1 MARFSWNVSS
11 GGRSHTS
18 CWRLPSTRAMR
29 RLKAGPPPQGAKPAT
44 ATRPLVGYSRPAS
57 ILSVVVLPAPF
68 GPRNATISPGSIRN
82 VTSRTACTSRYR
94 GRRSA
99 RRAPRSPGSRTFTWN
114 VLLNRSASTIGGMG
128 VREIYPGTPG
138 VWPQQPLLAGP
149 AWPGY
154 IPGVVTTTR
163 LLADRRHGIDRR
175 VVPRRSTLERRGRPQ
190 RDPSLEGP
198 GEHLRNALQLLNE
211 LPFVGEP
218 VFGAAVSRL
227 RRALELLEKP
237 H

>member
-1 MARFSWNVSS
+1 
-11 GGRSHTS
+11 
-18 CWRLPSTRAMR
+18 MR
-29 RLKAGPPPQGAKPAT
+29 RLNGGPPVQGTNPA
-44 ATRPLVGYSRPAS
+44 ASTRPLVGYRSPAS

-82 VTSRTACTSRYR
+82 VTSRYR

-114 VLLNRSASTIGGMG
+114 VLLNRSASTIDGMG
-128 VREIYPGTPG
+128 VREIYPETPG
-138 VWPQQPLLAGP
+138 VWSQQPLLAGP
-149 AWPGY
+149 PWPGY

-163 LLADRRHGIDRR
+163 LLADRRHGVDRR
-175 VVPRRSTLERRGRPQ
+175 AVPRRLAVAGAPRERRAVVDRRRGAERRSTLERRGRPR

-198 GEHLRNALQLLNE
+198 GEHLRNALQLLRQ

-218 VFGAAVSRL
+218 VFDAAVSRL
-227 RRALELLEKP
+227 RRALELLEKR

>member
-1 MARFSWNVSS
+1 MARFSRNVSS

-18 CWRLPSTRAMR
+18 CCRLPSTSAMR
-29 RLKAGPPPQGAKPAT
+29 RLNGGPPVQGTNPA
-44 ATRPLVGYSRPAS
+44 ASTRPLVGYRSPAS

-114 VLLNRSASTIGGMG
+114 VLLNRSASTIDGMG

-138 VWPQQPLLAGP
+138 VWPRQLAVAGAP
-149 AWPGY
+149 RERRA
-154 IPGVVTTTR
+154 VV
-163 LLADRRHGIDRR
+163 DRRRGAE
-175 VVPRRSTLERRGRPQ
+175 RRSTLERRGRPP

-198 GEHLRNALQLLNE
+198 GEHLRNALQLLSQ

-218 VFGAAVSRL
+218 VFDAALSRL
-227 RRALELLEKP
+227 RRALELLEQR

>member
-1 MARFSWNVSS
+1 
-11 GGRSHTS
+11 
-18 CWRLPSTRAMR
+18 MR
-29 RLKAGPPPQGAKPAT
+29 RLNGGPPVQGTNPA
-44 ATRPLVGYSRPAS
+44 ASTRPLVGYKSPAS

-82 VTSRTACTSRYR
+82 VTLRTACTSRYR

-114 VLLNRSASTIGGMG
+114 VLLNRSASTIDGMG

-154 IPGVVTTTR
+154 IPGVVTIPR
-163 LLADRRHGIDRR
+163 LLADRRRGAE
-175 VVPRRSTLERRGRPQ
+175 RRSTLERRGRPP

-198 GEHLRNALQLLNE
+198 GEHLRNALQLLSQV
-211 LPFVGEP
+211 PFVGEP
-218 VFGAAVSRL
+218 VFDAAVSRL
-227 RRALELLEKP
+227 RRALELLEKR